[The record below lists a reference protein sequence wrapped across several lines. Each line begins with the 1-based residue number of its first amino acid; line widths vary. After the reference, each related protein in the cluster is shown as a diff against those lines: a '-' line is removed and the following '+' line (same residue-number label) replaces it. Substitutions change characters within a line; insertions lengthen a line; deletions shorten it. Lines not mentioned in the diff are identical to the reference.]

1 MMNKEELMAQMGENV
16 RRIRKK
22 EGLTQE
28 QLAEAVGITPPFCA
42 QIESGARSASVDTLY
57 RIAEALDVSAS
68 VLIYSPTQNELV
80 LHIANMLESMS
91 DINLDYIEQHI
102 ALTKKWCEAVSK

>member
-1 MMNKEELMAQMGENV
+1 MNKAELMAQMGENV

-28 QLAEAVGITPPFCA
+28 QLAEAVGITPSFCA
-42 QIESGARSASVDTLY
+42 QIEAGVRSASVDTLY
-57 RIAEALDVSAS
+57 RIAETLKVSAS
-68 VLIYSPTQNELV
+68 VLIYGPTQNERV

-91 DINLDYIEQHI
+91 DANLDYIEQHI